1 MKKIFLLSLLLLCI
15 SLSAKELRVLAIGNS
30 FSVCVKKNLPQIT
43 ASVPGC
49 RIILT
54 SAHIGGCSLERH
66 WNNIDKAEK
75 KSDKTY
81 SISILDSS
89 DLKSSRKF
97 RGRLTDLL
105 EKEKYHIIT
114 IQQNSVN
121 SIDYSTYQP
130 YAANLIAYIKK
141 CQPQAEILIQQTW
154 SYRRD
159 SGRLKKWNIT
169 NAEMFDRLADAYG
182 KLAKETGF
190 RIIPAGYAVQIFRAE
205 TQDKFVAVSDA
216 ALKKFKYPDCPSN
229 DGDVAGMFFWKK
241 NKKSGE
247 LKLVR
252 DSHHLNP
259 QGEYMQA
266 ALWFCFLFEKTV
278 SEIKYVP
285 EKMDPAQAA
294 FLQKCAQRA
303 VDTFK
308 QPSAE

>member
-1 MKKIFLLSLLLLCI
+1 MKKIFLLSALLFCV
-15 SLSAKELRVLAIGNS
+15 SSYAKELKVLAIGNS
-30 FSVCVKKNLPQIT
+30 FSVCVTKNLPQIT

-54 SAHIGGCSLERH
+54 SAYIGGCSLERH
-66 WNNIDKAEK
+66 WNNIDQKEK

-81 SISILDSS
+81 AVSIFDSS

-97 RGRLTDLL
+97 RGRLSDLL
-105 EKEKYHIIT
+105 QKNKYDVIT
-114 IQQNSVN
+114 IQQSSVN

-130 YAANLIAYIKK
+130 YAANLITYIKK
-141 CQPQAEILIQQTW
+141 HQPQAEIVIQQTW
-154 SYRRD
+154 SYRSD
-159 SGRLKKWNIT
+159 AVRLKKWNIS
-169 NAEMFDRLADAYG
+169 NSEMFERLSDAYA
-182 KLAKETGF
+182 KLAKENSF
-190 RIIPAGYAVQIFRAE
+190 RIIPSGYAVQIFRAE
-205 TQDKFVAVSDA
+205 TPVKFIPVSDA

-229 DGDVAGMFFWKK
+229 DGDVAGMFLWKK

-252 DSHHLNP
+252 DSNHLNR

-266 ALWFCFLFEKTV
+266 VLWFSFLFEKPV
-278 SEIKYVP
+278 SEIKYIP
-285 EKMDPAQAA
+285 EGIDPEQAA
-294 FLQKCAQRA
+294 FLRRCAQKA